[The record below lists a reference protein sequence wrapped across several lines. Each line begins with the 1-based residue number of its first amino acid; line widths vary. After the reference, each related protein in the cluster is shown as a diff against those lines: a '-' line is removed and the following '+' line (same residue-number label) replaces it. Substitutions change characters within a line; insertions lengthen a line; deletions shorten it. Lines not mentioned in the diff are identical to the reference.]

1 MPLPDDRQQRTVP
14 ITGKGAP
21 RTGPLPPEPSVSGE
35 EFTMRDGAGERP
47 TISVPARG
55 RRERVP
61 MEPEG
66 AENAAEVVRKRPAG
80 FGKGGKPVQFTK
92 IVGRPQTSYDGHAA
106 AQDNR
111 ADAAIDP
118 DAPMQQEYAKQD
130 RSIQPVYQPNK
141 LSMVLD
147 GVFSVPGLRWL
158 EILDTRG
165 VRLAVVLFFAGIIGS
180 LVVWRMVDSFR
191 ESAAVTRLDYGG
203 GGVVLP
209 MGRRVERV
217 REAVEGFLGAGAAGE
232 RLRYV
237 FDAERAQPRM
247 ARFYGEQKG
256 VDPQVETWE
265 VGTPRENGVTAWFP
279 VTFVEGGGVRTTI
292 AVMESEEGCAVDWE
306 NFVSYGEVSWAELL
320 KDRREQPEA
329 MRVFLRVVGA
339 EDGVAGVRGFRAFRV
354 RHRSGN
360 EEMTAWVS
368 EGSRVLPVLGEV
380 IGGRTGWVSANAYL
394 SFSEGGAGPAGMR
407 IDDVVRNR
415 WQDSVV
421 VYEFPKP

>member
-1 MPLPDDRQQRTVP
+1 MPLPDDRQQRIVP

-21 RTGPLPPEPSVSGE
+21 RSGE
-35 EFTMRDGAGERP
+35 AAASSEEFMMRDVAGERP

-55 RRERVP
+55 QRERTSV
-61 MEPEG
+61 EPEG

-209 MGRRVERV
+209 MGRRGSGCGMCLMRSGRSRGWRDFTASRRVWIRRWRLGRWGRRV
-217 REAVEGFLGAGAAGE
+217 RMG
-232 RLRYV
+232 
-237 FDAERAQPRM
+237 
-247 ARFYGEQKG
+247 
-256 VDPQVETWE
+256 
-265 VGTPRENGVTAWFP
+265 
-279 VTFVEGGGVRTTI
+279 
-292 AVMESEEGCAVDWE
+292 
-306 NFVSYGEVSWAELL
+306 
-320 KDRREQPEA
+320 
-329 MRVFLRVVGA
+329 
-339 EDGVAGVRGFRAFRV
+339 
-354 RHRSGN
+354 
-360 EEMTAWVS
+360 
-368 EGSRVLPVLGEV
+368 
-380 IGGRTGWVSANAYL
+380 
-394 SFSEGGAGPAGMR
+394 
-407 IDDVVRNR
+407 
-415 WQDSVV
+415 
-421 VYEFPKP
+421 